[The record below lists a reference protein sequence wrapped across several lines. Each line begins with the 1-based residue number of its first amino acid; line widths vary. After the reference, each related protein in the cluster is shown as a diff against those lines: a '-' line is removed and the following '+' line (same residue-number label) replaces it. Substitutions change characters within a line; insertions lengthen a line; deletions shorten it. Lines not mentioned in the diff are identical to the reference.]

1 MNNMQPS
8 IIIGNLGRA
17 IALSALTLLLFGCL
31 SPGSRYYERHQ
42 LKDLTVVFLDQDSLR
57 GKYMLLSGRPATSV
71 HTSASGTGMQ
81 TVKGFFDFETNT
93 LYCSKMDFEVCGH
106 ELHHAII
113 GHFHPD

>member
-1 MNNMQPS
+1 MRVHVLIIAALVTAGCMSPS
-8 IIIGNLGRA
+8 N
-17 IALSALTLLLFGCL
+17 
-31 SPGSRYYERHQ
+31 RYYERHQ
-42 LKDLTVVFLDQDSLR
+42 LKELTVIFLDQDSLR
-57 GKYMLLSGRPATSV
+57 GKYMLMSGRPATSI

>member
-1 MNNMQPS
+1 MRVHVLLIVAVLFTAGCMS
-8 IIIGNLGRA
+8 
-17 IALSALTLLLFGCL
+17 SAN
-31 SPGSRYYERHQ
+31 RYYERHQ
-42 LKDLTVVFLDQDSLR
+42 LKELTVVFLDQDSLR
-57 GKYMLLSGRPATSV
+57 GKYMLMSGRPATSI
-71 HTSASGTGMQ
+71 HTSASGTGVQ